1 MFSVIKTATFDAA
14 HYLPHYKGVCKNLH
28 GHTYHVEV
36 EIARRH
42 GDIISEGPDAGMVI
56 DLSKVGDVLK
66 KTIGALDHTSLNEHP
81 KLKNPTAENLAC
93 WIASELQA
101 NLPAGVNVIRCR
113 VWETP
118 TGAAEWRVENR
129 QCE

>member
-14 HYLPHYKGVCKNLH
+14 HHLPHYKGVCKNLH

-36 EIARRH
+36 EIVRWN
-42 GDIISEGPDAGMVI
+42 GDIISEGSNTGMVI
-56 DLSKVGDVLK
+56 DLSEVGNTFK
-66 KTIGALDHTSLNEHP
+66 KTIGVLDHTLLNEHP
-81 KLKNPTAENLAC
+81 KLKNPTAENLAR

-101 NLPAGVNVIRCR
+101 NLPASVNVIRCR

-118 TGAAEWRVENR
+118 TGAAEWRTDNASK
-129 QCE
+129 